1 MEMQA
6 WTRNE
11 VAPGPQGNQLTAPAG
26 GPDRTADQN
35 SLVRMGNLTIDLE
48 GKAVIRD
55 GREVRLSPTEFD
67 LLSILATRAGR
78 VIDQRTLLRSVW
90 GLGCGNKRNYLRT
103 YIYQLRGKLEAD
115 PRHPDVIVTVG
126 QRGYRLGAPAVLAFL
141 HGR

>member
-1 MEMQA
+1 MQA

-11 VAPGPQGNQLTAPAG
+11 AAPDPQRNQRTAPAN
-26 GPDRTADQN
+26 GPDRSADQN
-35 SLVRMGNLTIDLE
+35 SLVRMGNLTIDLA
-48 GKAVIRD
+48 GRAVIRD
-55 GREVRLSPTEFD
+55 GREVRLSPIEFD
-67 LLSILATRAGR
+67 LLSLLATRAGR

-90 GLGCGNKRNYLRT
+90 GLSYGNRRNYLRT

-126 QRGYRLGAPAVLAFL
+126 LRGYRLGPPAVLAYT

>member
-6 WTRNE
+6 WSRSELT
-11 VAPGPQGNQLTAPAG
+11 PGPQSY
-26 GPDRTADQN
+26 QN
-35 SLVRMGNLTIDLE
+35 TLVRMGNLTIDLE
-48 GKAVIRD
+48 ARAVIRD
-55 GREVRLSPTEFD
+55 GREVRLSPIEYD

-115 PRHPDVIVTVG
+115 PHHPDVIVTVG
-126 QRGYRLGAPAVLAFL
+126 LRGYRLGAPAVLAYPN
-141 HGR
+141 GR

>member
-1 MEMQA
+1 MQA

-11 VAPGPQGNQLTAPAG
+11 AALDPHRNQRIAPAN
-26 GPDRTADQN
+26 GPDRSADQN
-35 SLVRMGNLTIDLE
+35 SLVRMGNLTIDLD
-48 GKAVIRD
+48 GRAVIRD
-55 GREVRLSPTEFD
+55 GREVRLSPIEYD
-67 LLSILATRAGR
+67 LLSLLANRAGR

-90 GLGCGNKRNYLRT
+90 GLSYGNRRNYLRT

-126 QRGYRLGAPAVLAFL
+126 LRGYRFGPPAVLAYT